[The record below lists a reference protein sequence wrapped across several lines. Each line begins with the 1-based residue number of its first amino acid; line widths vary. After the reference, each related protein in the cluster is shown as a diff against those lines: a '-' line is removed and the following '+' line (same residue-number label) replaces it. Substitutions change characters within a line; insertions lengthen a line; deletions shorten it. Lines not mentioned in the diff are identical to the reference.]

1 MEYDQIKNLPFVI
14 ESTSIM
20 FGLKPKENNE
30 HNNIPFTL
38 ENKQKLISLLVY
50 KNLTWQSNPH
60 LVFVDDFEHVDR
72 VDGEGVT
79 CGTRLPLRTGGEL
92 ELDIIPVQ
100 PVFQTC

>member
-38 ENKQKLISLLVY
+38 ENKQKLISL
-50 KNLTWQSNPH
+50 
-60 LVFVDDFEHVDR
+60 
-72 VDGEGVT
+72 
-79 CGTRLPLRTGGEL
+79 
-92 ELDIIPVQ
+92 
-100 PVFQTC
+100 